1 MIPDLSPLLSDGQ
14 VHSVIRATSRKQVL
28 CELGTRLAESV
39 GLEGRTVIEAVME
52 RERLG
57 STGVGSGVA
66 IPHARIDG
74 LDHTVGAFA
83 RIEPAVDFDAVD
95 ERPCDLVFMLL
106 APDGQGADH
115 LRALAKVSRAM
126 RQAAFRE
133 ALREAADAAELKA
146 LLSGQWSGKQKAP
159 NAA

>member
-1 MIPDLSPLLSDGQ
+1 MTPDLSSLLIDGQ
-14 VHSVIRATSRKQVL
+14 VHPVLRATSRKQVL
-28 CELGTRLAESV
+28 CELGTRLAEAV
-39 GLEGRTVIEAVME
+39 GLDGRLVIEAVME

-66 IPHARIDG
+66 IPHARVDG
-74 LDHTVGAFA
+74 LKRTVGAFA

-106 APDGQGADH
+106 APDGEGADH

-126 RQAAFRE
+126 RQAGFRE
-133 ALREAADAAELKA
+133 ALRQAADRVELEA
-146 LLSGQWSGKQKAP
+146 LLSGEWSGKQKAP
-159 NAA
+159 TAA